1 MDDQTIVALYWER
14 SESALEETQKK
25 YGKYCHSIAYNILHS
40 REDAEE
46 CVNDTYVKAWDSIP
60 PHKPERLST
69 FLGKLTRNISLN
81 RYVRD
86 HAKKRW
92 NGTDLILEEVEE
104 FIPAPASESSL
115 SDEIAL
121 RDAINGFLESLSPDT
136 RVLFV
141 RRYWYMSPI
150 KEIARDAGLSE
161 NNVKVTLHRLR
172 QSFKAHLE
180 KEGITV

>member
-1 MDDQTIVALYWER
+1 
-14 SESALEETQKK
+14 
-25 YGKYCHSIAYNILHS
+25 
-40 REDAEE
+40 
-46 CVNDTYVKAWDSIP
+46 VNAWNSMP

-81 RYVRD
+81 RYIRD

-92 NGTDLILEEVEE
+92 NGTDLILDEVEE
-104 FIPAPASESSL
+104 FIPDPTSEGSP

-121 RDAINGFLESLSPDT
+121 RDAINSFLESLEPDV

-150 KEIARDAGLSE
+150 KEIARDYDLTE
-161 NNVKVTLHRLR
+161 TNVKVTLHRLR
-172 QSFKAHLE
+172 QSFKTHLE